1 MLSSLFGSNARVKI
15 LKLFLLNPHK
25 KYYVRQLAR
34 DLKLQ
39 VNSVRRELDNL
50 EKIGLLGFSVGK
62 DSPDCDD
69 NQDESGQAGKQ
80 DKKFFQVNPDF
91 IIFEE
96 IKALMLKSQ
105 GLHKDDFIDRL
116 RKSGKIKLLI
126 LSGIFVNNKDSA
138 VDLLIVGNLDKDKL
152 MKQIRELEKELRK
165 EINFTI
171 MDVKEFMYRRDMTD
185 VFLYSVLESRKM
197 IAIDEIGLS

>member
-1 MLSSLFGSNARVKI
+1 MLSRLFGSNSRVKI
-15 LKLFLLNPHK
+15 LKLFLLNTHK
-25 KYYVRQLAR
+25 KFYVRQLAR
-34 DLKLQ
+34 ELKLQ
-39 VNSVRRELDNL
+39 INSVRRELDNL
-50 EKIGLLGFSVGK
+50 EKIGLLGFTVSK
-62 DSPDCDD
+62 ENPEDD
-69 NQDESGQAGKQ
+69 GSGEQGQSGGQ
-80 DKKFFQVNPDF
+80 DKKFFHVNPDF

-126 LSGIFVNNKDSA
+126 LTGVFVNNKESA
-138 VDLLIVGNLDKDKL
+138 VDLLIVGSLDKDKV
-152 MKQIRELEKELRK
+152 MKQIKELEKELGK

-185 VFLYSVLESRKM
+185 VFLYSILEGKKM

>member
-1 MLSSLFGSNARVKI
+1 MLSRLFGSNSRVKI
-15 LKLFLLNPHK
+15 LKLFLLNTHK
-25 KYYVRQLAR
+25 KFYVRQLAR
-34 DLKLQ
+34 ELKLQ
-39 VNSVRRELDNL
+39 INSVRRELDNL
-50 EKIGLLGFSVGK
+50 EKIGLLGFTVSK
-62 DSPDCDD
+62 ENPEDD
-69 NQDESGQAGKQ
+69 GSGEQGQSGKQ
-80 DKKFFQVNPDF
+80 DKKFFHVNPDF

-126 LSGIFVNNKDSA
+126 LTGVFVNNKESA
-138 VDLLIVGNLDKDKL
+138 VDLLIVGSLDKDKV
-152 MKQIRELEKELRK
+152 MKQIKELEKELGK

-185 VFLYSVLESRKM
+185 VFLYSILEGKKM
-197 IAIDEIGLS
+197 IA

>member
-1 MLSSLFGSNARVKI
+1 MLSRLFGSNSRVKI
-15 LKLFLLNPHK
+15 LKLFLLNTHK
-25 KYYVRQLAR
+25 KFYVRQLAR
-34 DLKLQ
+34 ELKLQ
-39 VNSVRRELDNL
+39 INSVRRELDNL
-50 EKIGLLGFSVGK
+50 EKIGLLGFTVSK
-62 DSPDCDD
+62 ENPEDD
-69 NQDESGQAGKQ
+69 GSGEQGQSGKQ
-80 DKKFFQVNPDF
+80 DKKFFHVNPDF

-126 LSGIFVNNKDSA
+126 LTGVFVNNKESA
-138 VDLLIVGNLDKDKL
+138 VDLLIVGSLDKDKV
-152 MKQIRELEKELRK
+152 MKQIKELEKELGK

-185 VFLYSVLESRKM
+185 VFLYSILEGRKM